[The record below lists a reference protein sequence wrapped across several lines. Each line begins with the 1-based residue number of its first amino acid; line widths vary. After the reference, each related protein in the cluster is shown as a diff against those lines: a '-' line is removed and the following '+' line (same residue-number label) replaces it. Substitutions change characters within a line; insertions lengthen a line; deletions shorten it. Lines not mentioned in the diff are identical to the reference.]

1 LLTAYRHHCQTAR
14 YSLSIFGVDTIATR
28 GFAVLNHGGRC
39 QVAVTISFRVVP
51 QRPHTVGHGYCGTLE
66 LRRTGIVA
74 GACHGNGLPP
84 VVSLTSTS

>member
-51 QRPHTVGHGYCGTLE
+51 QRPHTTGHGYCRTLE
-66 LRRTGIVA
+66 LQGTDIIAR
-74 GACHGNGLPP
+74 ACGGKGLPAA
-84 VVSLTSTS
+84 VSLTSIR